1 MNVNFTWLIADDE
14 LALVPPECTAL
25 QTPYPPGYTPQP
37 GDTLLLSPRSAWEVG
52 PRVLSWLP
60 NGQLQV
66 RQWLLHAPERLVLT
80 KPAPLRPAP
89 PPARPG

>member
-14 LALVPPECTAL
+14 QALVPPDCQAL
-25 QTPYPPGYTPQP
+25 RGPYPPEYTPQQ
-37 GDTLLLSPRSAWEVG
+37 GDTLLLSPRSAWAVG

-66 RQWLLHAPERLVLT
+66 RQWLIHAPERLTLT
-80 KPAPLRPAP
+80 KPPPLRPV
-89 PPARPG
+89 PPAPQPG